1 MARIQLVETAR
12 ALAALGHEVDIA
24 TAELRFFARPQ
35 PIVMGRNVRR
45 VSLSRA
51 RWADYDAVETNFHQG
66 WETLERYG
74 GTSHPFVIAK
84 LGSVVGPEDM
94 AGIYY
99 FGRDRERMF
108 ETQRA
113 IHERA
118 RFVTLLSGAAQELWT
133 TMFGPRDGHLLVP
146 GAAATEI
153 PDVGPDP
160 FPPRDASVRV
170 LFSGNLYDS
179 QPEANRALS
188 EKLNTL
194 GRILAGRARV
204 YFVGPGKTRHLDP
217 RAVTNLGVASYEA
230 SWQHMFHA
238 DVGIVVSAGAFMHNN
253 ESTKLYH
260 YLRAGLPTVS
270 ESGFP
275 NDHVVTDS
283 GLGYVV
289 PSGDMEAMAARILDA
304 ARRSWDRGAAAR
316 YVLEHHTWTTRMRTY
331 DELLRAHFP
340 S

>member
-24 TAELRFFARPQ
+24 TAELRFLARRR
-35 PIVMGRNVRR
+35 PIVMARGVRR
-45 VSLSRA
+45 VPLTRA
-51 RWADYDAVETNFHQG
+51 RWSDYDAVETNFHQG

-74 GTSHPFVIAK
+74 GSGHPFVIAK

-99 FGRDRERMF
+99 YGRDREHMF
-108 ETQRA
+108 DTQRA

-118 RFVTLLSGAAQELWT
+118 RFVTLLSGAAQELWAT
-133 TMFGPRDGHLLVP
+133 TLGPREGHLLVP

-153 PDVGPDP
+153 PDVGRDP
-160 FPPRDASVRV
+160 FPPRDAAVRV
-170 LFSGNLYDS
+170 VFSGNLYDWE
-179 QPEANRALS
+179 PEGNRVLS

-204 YFVGPGKTRHLDP
+204 YFVGPGRTHHLDS
-217 RAVTNLGVASYEA
+217 RVVTNLGVASYEA

-260 YLRAGLPTVS
+260 YLRSGLPIVS

-275 NDHVVTDS
+275 NDHVVTES
-283 GLGYVV
+283 GFGYVV
-289 PSGDMEAMAARILDA
+289 PSGDMETMAARILDA
-304 ARRSWDRGAAAR
+304 AHQPWDRAAAVR
-316 YVLEHHTWTTRMRTY
+316 YALEHHTWQARMRTY
-331 DELLRAHFP
+331 DELLRSHFP